1 MRGRSMIAI
10 AAVAS
15 LTLAAGIAYAT
26 IPDSGGLIHSCYKTQ
41 NGQLRVIESGEC
53 GPSETELTWS
63 QTGPTGPQ
71 GAQGSPGPTG
81 PTGQQGPTGQ
91 TGPRGLQGS
100 PGPGML
106 AWAHV
111 AADGTLLGSSGN
123 VAIARTAPGIYC
135 VAVTGDTAH
144 AAMAVLDARPN
155 VGGTIQTAVFFPFFA
170 SGCPSNAYYILVVTR
185 PQLQDGDLPGADRAY
200 YLVVS

>member
-1 MRGRSMIAI
+1 MIAI

-26 IPDSGGLIHSCYKTQ
+26 IPDSSGVIHGCYKTQ
-41 NGQLRVIESGEC
+41 NGQLRVIDSGAC
-53 GPSETELTWS
+53 GPSETALDWS
-63 QTGPTGPQ
+63 QTGPTGAQGPTGPQ
-71 GAQGSPGPTG
+71 GPTGSPG

-91 TGPRGLQGS
+91 AGPRGLQGP
-100 PGPGML
+100 PGPGIL

-111 AADGTLLGSSGN
+111 SADGTVLGSSGN
-123 VAIARTAPGIYC
+123 VSIVRAGPGFYC

-144 AAMAVLDARPN
+144 AAMAILDARIN
-155 VGGTIQTAVFFPFFA
+155 VGGTIQTGNFFPNFP
-170 SGCPSNAYYILVVTR
+170 SDCPSNAYYLLVVTR
-185 PQLQDGDLPGADRAY
+185 PPAQDGGLPGADRAF